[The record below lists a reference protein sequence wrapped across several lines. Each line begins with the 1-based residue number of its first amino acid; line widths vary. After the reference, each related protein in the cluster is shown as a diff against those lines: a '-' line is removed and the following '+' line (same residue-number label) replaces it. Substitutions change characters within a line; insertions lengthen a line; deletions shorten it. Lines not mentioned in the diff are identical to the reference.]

1 MNRKIK
7 FRAWDSKNRVLLFSD
22 TLWVRLDGKRLL
34 VEWDLGQNS
43 CVDLSDKQ
51 YTLQQFIGIEDV
63 NGKDIYEGDIIK
75 TQIYD
80 GWDAVPCGYCN
91 YEVKWSLVEL
101 AWRGYTNKMNGLY
114 SGVNIFKDV
123 LIEVVGNIFENP
135 ELLDNGKKFIKDVHK
150 KIGWE
155 S

>member
-7 FRAWDSKNRVLLFSD
+7 FRVWDEA
-22 TLWVRLDGKRLL
+22 GKYFLYFNL
-34 VEWDLGQNS
+34 EEIPHGCAT
-43 CVDLSDKQ
+43 CVAPP
-51 YTLQQFIGIEDV
+51 QQFTGLKDK
-63 NGKDIYEGDIIK
+63 NGKEIYEGDIIK
-75 TQIYD
+75 TQIYED
-80 GWDAVPCGYCN
+80 WDAVPCGYCN